1 MLRLRRVVSW
11 NWFEENYTKEQ
22 LDVPA
27 GYFEFKIR
35 IQEIALIGLKHI
47 NLKEASDAIR
57 QQFGENKR
65 LRFLK
70 QSFQKIKKYWLIQ
83 TLYIYITTHNSPF
96 YNRQ

>member
-1 MLRLRRVVSW
+1 LELIRR
-11 NWFEENYTKEQ
+11 ENYTKEQ

-27 GYFEFKIR
+27 GYFEEFQNKNPR
-35 IQEIALIGLKHI
+35 EIALIGLKHI

-70 QSFQKIKKYWLIQ
+70 QSFRK
-83 TLYIYITTHNSPF
+83 
-96 YNRQ
+96 

>member
-1 MLRLRRVVSW
+1 LFLGIDSKR
-11 NWFEENYTKEQ
+11 NYTKEQ

-27 GYFEFKIR
+27 GYFEEFQNKNPR
-35 IQEIALIGLKHI
+35 DCSHRVKHI

-70 QSFQKIKKYWLIQ
+70 QSFQKIKS
-83 TLYIYITTHNSPF
+83 TG
-96 YNRQ
+96 